1 MKFVGGGQGGL
12 YHLRR
17 QPNMEGP
24 FENSADEIKRLRR
37 CNNDLVSIL
46 ALPAIWT
53 GADASKIVHTLLD
66 TLLSLLHLDLVYLR
80 LKEPVG
86 DAPLETVRV
95 AQTED
100 LMPHPGEIREALNRW
115 LEEYLQKWPAQA
127 RNRIGNEDISIVPL
141 RLGMQGEIGVIVAG
155 SKRADFP
162 GQTEKLLL
170 SVAANQA
177 SFGLQEARLL
187 SQQKR
192 VASELDQ
199 RVELRTR
206 ELAEANEDLQLQV
219 GLLQLIPV
227 AAWTLQPDGTPDFVN
242 RNWLEYT
249 GQALEYVQS
258 NPEAWMTAIHPEDRE
273 GASKSFWDGVRSGQ
287 DFTMEARF
295 RRALDGAYRWH
306 LNRAVVLRDAGGNI
320 LRFVG
325 TSTDIEDLKQSQEN
339 LRRAEEKTR
348 LIIDTA
354 LDAVIT
360 MDAQGTIT
368 SWNKQAEIVFG
379 WSSKEAIGQHM
390 SDMIIPEQLSDGSR
404 ARLTSLPGYR

>member
-1 MKFVGGGQGGL
+1 
-12 YHLRR
+12 
-17 QPNMEGP
+17 MEGP

-37 CNNDLVSIL
+37 CNNDLVSVL

-53 GADASKIVHTLLD
+53 GADASKIVDTLLD
-66 TLLSLLHLDLVYLR
+66 TLLGLLHLDLVYLR

-86 DAPLETVRV
+86 DAPLETVRG
-95 AQTED
+95 AQSRN
-100 LMPHPGEIREALNRW
+100 LMPRLEEICEVLNRC
-115 LEEYLQKWPAQA
+115 LGEDLQKWPAQA
-127 RNRIGNEDISIVPL
+127 RNRIGDEDISIVPL
-141 RLGMQGEIGVIVAG
+141 RLGIQGEIGVIVAG

-162 GQTEKLLL
+162 EQTEKLLL
-170 SVAANQA
+170 GVAANQA

-192 VASELDQ
+192 VANELDQ
-199 RVELRTR
+199 RVALRTR
-206 ELAEANEDLQLQV
+206 ELAEAIKELQLQV

-242 RNWLEYT
+242 QNWLEYT

-258 NPEAWMTAIHPEDRE
+258 NPEAWMSAIHPEDRE
-273 GASKSFWDGVRSGQ
+273 GASKSFRDGVRLGQ
-287 DFTMEARF
+287 GFTMEARF
-295 RRALDGAYRWH
+295 RRALDGTYRWH
-306 LNRAVVLRDAGGNI
+306 LNRAVVLRDAGGKI

-325 TSTDIEDLKQSQEN
+325 TSTDIEDLKQSQEH
-339 LRRAEEKTR
+339 LRKAEEKTR

-368 SWNKQAEIVFG
+368 SWNKQAEVIFG
-379 WSSKEAIGQHM
+379 WSSPEAIGQHM
-390 SDMIIPEQLSDGSR
+390 SDMIIPEQDRMAHEHGIRYFLATGDGPI
-404 ARLTSLPGYR
+404 L